1 MGIKSTYY
9 ISRETSISVILSKLH
24 SLDNESLG
32 NILEE
37 FEESTY
43 RNYSVSDTLL
53 DDELS
58 EFNIKTPEQF

>member
-1 MGIKSTYY
+1 MGIRSTHY

-43 RNYSVSDTLL
+43 RNYSVSDTLS
-53 DDELS
+53 DDELGGFS
-58 EFNIKTPEQF
+58 INNLEEF